1 MKTEM
6 SIADILALDM
16 RHVIFLENQLCL
28 RPGALEDERERIV
41 NKTSILSRSQRDR
54 ISGDVCRYVPK
65 ENPDEK
71 GL

>member
-16 RHVIFLENQLCL
+16 RNLVVLDNSLCV
-28 RPGALEDERERIV
+28 RPCALEDERERIV